1 MEALGPCL
9 GYLKSIVHT
18 AAPLVHEVQPST
30 STVSQSCV
38 RVQIPVLPSKVKNMH
53 PAVATQM
60 SWQLTKSVAMSLV
73 SEVPW
78 HRPAFGHIKGNN
90 AFGAGDGWMR
100 GDPFITVLLMVG
112 GLTQKP
118 SLVAINLSKEG
129 CVIS

>member
-1 MEALGPCL
+1 MGEDGGIQKALVIWKVQL
-9 GYLKSIVHT
+9 T
-18 AAPLVHEVQPST
+18 AAPLVQEVQEA

-100 GDPFITVLLMVG
+100 GDPFITVLMVG
-112 GLTQKP
+112 G
-118 SLVAINLSKEG
+118 
-129 CVIS
+129 